1 MALISQIK
9 AIVQTAWNLAPLTF
23 VCFVL
28 FLRWGIYE
36 YPLAAIEAAIDL
48 IEHIVIVGGQT

>member
-1 MALISQIK
+1 MAFISVMK
-9 AIVQTAWNLAPLTF
+9 AILQLSWGLSPVTV

-36 YPLAAIEAAIDL
+36 YPLAAMVAFIDL
-48 IEHIVIVGGQT
+48 IEHIVLVGGET

>member
-1 MALISQIK
+1 MAFVKRTLQL
-9 AIVQTAWNLAPLTF
+9 AWELAPVTF

-36 YPLAAIEAAIDL
+36 YPLAAIVAFIDL
-48 IEHIVIVGGQT
+48 IEHIILVSW